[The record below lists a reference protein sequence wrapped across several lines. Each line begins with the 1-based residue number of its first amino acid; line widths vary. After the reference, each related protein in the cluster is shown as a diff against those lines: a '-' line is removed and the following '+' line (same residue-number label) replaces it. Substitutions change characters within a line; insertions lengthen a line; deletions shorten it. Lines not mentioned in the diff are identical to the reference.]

1 MGARKRFGQN
11 FLTDQRVVQR
21 IITAVSPS
29 TDQHILEIGPGHGA
43 LTSHLTSFGCHLQ
56 VIEIDRDLAQA
67 LQAKNIDVIVGDVL
81 KHDLAVITT
90 GPTRVVGNLPYNIS
104 TPLLF
109 RLFAL
114 DNIVDMH
121 FMLQKEVVDR
131 LTASPGN
138 RDYGRLSV
146 MAQYQCRPE
155 KLFEVSPS
163 AFTPSPKVISAF
175 IRMIPRSDK
184 PDVALPDLEKV
195 VTTAFTQRRKT
206 IRNALSSLL
215 DENTLVSLN
224 IDPGRRPDTLSLDE
238 YVRCAKTIAEH

>member
-1 MGARKRFGQN
+1 MRARKRFGQN

-21 IITAVSPS
+21 IITAVTPS
-29 TDQHILEIGPGHGA
+29 TDQYVLEIGPGHGA
-43 LTSHLTSFGCHLQ
+43 LTSHLRSSGCHLR
-56 VIEIDRDLAQA
+56 VIEIDRDLAQSLMA
-67 LQAKNIDVIVGDVL
+67 QGIDVIVGDVL
-81 KHDLAVITT
+81 KQDLAAITT
-90 GPTRVVGNLPYNIS
+90 EPTRVVGNLPYNIS

-114 DNIVDMH
+114 DNILDMH

-131 LTASPGN
+131 LTAAPGN

-146 MAQYQCRPE
+146 MAQFHCNPE

-163 AFTPSPKVISAF
+163 AFTPSPKVTSA
-175 IRMIPRSDK
+175 IVRMIPRSDK
-184 PDVALPDLEKV
+184 PEVPLAVLEKT
-195 VTTAFTQRRKT
+195 VTTAFSQRRKT
-206 IRNALSSLL
+206 VRNALSSML

-224 IDPGRRPDTLSLDE
+224 IDPRRRPDTLSLDD